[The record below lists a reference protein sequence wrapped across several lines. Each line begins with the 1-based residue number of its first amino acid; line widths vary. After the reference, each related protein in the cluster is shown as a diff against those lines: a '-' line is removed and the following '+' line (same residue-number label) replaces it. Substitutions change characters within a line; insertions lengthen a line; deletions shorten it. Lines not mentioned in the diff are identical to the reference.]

1 MSSNIIHVYD
11 MIPAALCVIL
21 DGRIVYGNRGFRTLS
36 GYALNSHHL
45 PEASK
50 VFHDLP
56 NPDHNVEPE
65 RRHATSLHTVDG
77 KNLRVDLAV
86 AAGCWQN
93 KAAHI
98 VTVSSSSNSKSSS
111 ADHQLKCDSLAA
123 LPERLMATMSHEFR
137 TPLSLIMTSV
147 DMLDRYADRLT
158 PQRRTQRL
166 QEIRVQV
173 NRLTSMLDDINFIIR
188 EQTETQFR
196 PVRLALTPLI
206 QDIVE
211 RFRQQALPF
220 QRVEVEAECEECDAL
235 IDSDLLER
243 ALYNL
248 LLNAMQYGSPL
259 EDIRIRVRR
268 VDADILIDVIDS
280 GDGIPPDEQPH
291 IFEAFYRG
299 KNNELDGSGL
309 GLSIARH
316 CVQLHEG
323 SISLSSVPGET
334 IFTIGLANAAAD

>member
-1 MSSNIIHVYD
+1 MGSNTIHVYD

-21 DGRIVYGNRGFRTLS
+21 EGRIVYGNRAFRTLS

-45 PEASK
+45 PEARK

-56 NPDHNVEPE
+56 TPDLNAEPK
-65 RRHATSLHTVDG
+65 RRDATSLHTVDG
-77 KNLRVDLAV
+77 KNLRVDLTV
-86 AAGCWQN
+86 AAGCWKN

-98 VTVSSSSNSKSSS
+98 VTVTSSNSKSPP
-111 ADHQLKCDSLAA
+111 AGHQPNDDALAA

-158 PQRRTQRL
+158 PQRRNQRL

-188 EQTETQFR
+188 EQTETHFH

-206 QDIVE
+206 HDIVE

-220 QRVEVEAECEECDAL
+220 QRVEVEAECQDCEAL

-259 EDIRIRVRR
+259 DDIRILVRC
-268 VDADILIDVIDS
+268 VDADVLIDVIDS

-291 IFEAFYRG
+291 VFEAFYRG
-299 KNNELDGSGL
+299 KNNELEGSGL

-334 IFTIGLANAAAD
+334 IFTIRLTNAAAD